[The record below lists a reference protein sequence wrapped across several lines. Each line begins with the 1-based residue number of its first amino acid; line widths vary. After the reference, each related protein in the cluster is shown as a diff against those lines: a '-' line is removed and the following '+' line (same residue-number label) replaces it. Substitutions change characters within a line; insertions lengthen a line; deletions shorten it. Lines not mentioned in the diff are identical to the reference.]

1 MRYIQYFINFP
12 LLLLLL
18 LLPTGLSISDVLT
31 TAFFGWV
38 VVVSGLV
45 GALIPSSYKWGFY
58 AFGVSSLIYIWFVDF
73 SIYLSIESVLI
84 NSKHQVHPPFLCSQN
99 HLRCRSSSTLGVQ
112 GRFGFRSFHDSAIP
126 SCMGM
131 QRGRERDIPSKRDGL
146 VRDF

>member
-18 LLPTGLSISDVLT
+18 LLPTGLSFSDVLT

-58 AFGVSSLIYIWFVDF
+58 GFGVASLMYIW
-73 SIYLSIESVLI
+73 
-84 NSKHQVHPPFLCSQN
+84 
-99 HLRCRSSSTLGVQ
+99 
-112 GRFGFRSFHDSAIP
+112 
-126 SCMGM
+126 
-131 QRGRERDIPSKRDGL
+131 
-146 VRDF
+146 